1 MWFNTSSTL
10 VNLNL
15 IPTLARI
22 RSIAPAV
29 ISTLTELK
37 NLAVTDKRDTPDITT
52 VEDTASVISVV
63 KELAKLTDIEL
74 TVDKGMAVV
83 STGMPSISILDIE
96 VNSVATLNTT
106 VVDILIVDEELNNA

>member
-22 RSIAPAV
+22 LSIAPAV
-29 ISTLTELK
+29 IPTLTELK

-63 KELAKLTDIEL
+63 IVLTSPIEIELADE
-74 TVDKGMAVV
+74 KGIAVV
-83 STGMPSISILDIE
+83 RGTVLSISIVDDE
-96 VNSVATLNTT
+96 KNRVATLRIAELVTT
-106 VVDILIVDEELNNA
+106 ILDDEISKA